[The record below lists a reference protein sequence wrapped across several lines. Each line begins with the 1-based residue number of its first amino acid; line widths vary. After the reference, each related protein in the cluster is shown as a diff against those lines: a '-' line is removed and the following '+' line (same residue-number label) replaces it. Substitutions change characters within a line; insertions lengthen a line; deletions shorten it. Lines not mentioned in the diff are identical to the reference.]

1 MKIQLIFLLSFIA
14 QINYAQ
20 IGIGTNTPDNS
31 AALDIQSNQKGFLLP
46 RMTATER
53 SSISSPATG
62 LQVYETTTNAIWYYN
77 GSFWINT
84 QTMASYGDIKTGIQS
99 TDHAGWIL
107 LDGRQLTTL
116 SAQQQ
121 LIAASIGLSN
131 ALPNANNTYLSQN
144 GSSLASVTG
153 SNTLTLTQ
161 AQLPNV
167 NFIGTT
173 TINGAHLHTV
183 DPNSVNT
190 STDGLHNHTGNTTTN
205 GSHTHNISVNDNNVI
220 TVASG
225 NVSSMKEAQLNWT
238 AGSAASY
245 ANVLSTDGSH
255 AHTLNV
261 NNNGNHLHTVD
272 IPSTDTSTEGTHSHS
287 VTVAS
292 NGQNAPIQISPKT
305 LSVNMFIYLGY

>member
-1 MKIQLIFLLSFIA
+1 MKIQFVLFLSFIT
-14 QINYAQ
+14 QIYYAQ

-31 AALDIQSNQKGFLLP
+31 AALDIQSIQKGFLLP
-46 RMTATER
+46 RMTAAER
-53 SSISSPATG
+53 TSIASPATG

-77 GSFWINT
+77 GTFWINT
-84 QTMASYGDIKTGIQS
+84 QAMASYGDIKSGIQS
-99 TDHAGWIL
+99 TDHAGWVL
-107 LDGRQLTTL
+107 LDGRQLSTL
-116 SAQQQ
+116 STQQQ
-121 LIAASIGLSN
+121 LIAASVGLTN

-144 GSSLASVTG
+144 GTTLASVTG

-167 NFIGTT
+167 NFTGSTT
-173 TINGAHLHTV
+173 VNGSHLHTV

-205 GSHTHNISVNDNNVI
+205 GTHTHEIKVNDNNVI

-225 NVSSMKEAQLNWT
+225 SVSSMKEAQSNWT
-238 AGSAASY
+238 TGTVASY
-245 ANVLSTDGSH
+245 ASVLSTDGSH
-255 AHTLNV
+255 AHTINV

-272 IPSTDTSTEGTHSHS
+272 IPSTNSSTDGSHSHS
-287 VTVAS
+287 VTVPS

-305 LSVNMFIYLGY
+305 LSVNMFIYLGN